1 MEQLLLTLILMSMLH
16 LNSLASLINEK
27 SYFKVNYTALKQA
40 RKAFMAF
47 DTSNLQD
54 PPMPPKSFSVYH
66 LDLFEKSKFKDY
78 DSVFNNR
85 LAQDHV
91 RATYLSSRLRS
102 HGSTKNKKGIDS
114 RGRFYARNS
123 SKILDQI
130 LKVAPTMYMKGHY
143 VATFR
148 LGSEK
153 IHNLLLIDSAN
164 YLTWWQCAPC
174 IQDKC
179 FKPQFYSIYDHT
191 TSNTFRELDCVE
203 ESATCISS
211 DPDFH
216 CSLGSKACFYV
227 HVYDNGETTKGFVAS
242 EIITF
247 PSDNTQARI
256 NFGCSIDQKSGTDFS
271 GTFSGIVGLSK
282 RVSTK
287 TTGGYSLP
295 SQLGSSLFAL
305 CLPSLTSTQP
315 SFLTFNKAPWI
326 YGTEAKLLKNKLNP
340 HFYYVNL
347 YKIFINDKE
356 VPVDPSWWSGK
367 KEDHGVMID
376 TGSLITRFPHDL
388 YIVFRYIFREQVQ
401 YPMLQYPIGIFD
413 TCYKDIEGNEEMY
426 FPIIRFYFGN
436 VSHRQELM
444 LIQERVVA
452 NLQGFYCLAF
462 LPWNDKTTLV
472 GSHQLQG
479 TGLTFDMK
487 NNALTFS
494 VDACD

>member
-1 MEQLLLTLILMSMLH
+1 MEYLLLITLILMSMFH
-16 LNSLASLINEK
+16 LNSFASNLINEK
-27 SYFKVNYTALKQA
+27 SYFKVNSTALKQA

-85 LAQDHV
+85 LSQDNAS
-91 RATYLSSRLRS
+91 ATYLSSMLKS
-102 HGSTKNKKGIDS
+102 HNSTKNVLD
-114 RGRFYARNS
+114 
-123 SKILDQI
+123 DQI
-130 LKVAPTMYMKGHY
+130 LKVTPTMY
-143 VATFR
+143 
-148 LGSEK
+148 L
-153 IHNLLLIDSAN
+153 
-164 YLTWWQCAPC
+164 
-174 IQDKC
+174 
-179 FKPQFYSIYDHT
+179 
-191 TSNTFRELDCVE
+191 RETK
-203 ESATCISS
+203 S
-211 DPDFH
+211 
-216 CSLGSKACFYV
+216 CFYV

-242 EIITF
+242 DIITF
-247 PSDNTQARI
+247 PSDNTQSRI
-256 NFGCSIDQKSGTDFS
+256 NFGCSVDQKSGHSHFS

-282 RVSTK
+282 KLSAK

-305 CLPSLTSTQP
+305 CLPSLKSTQP
-315 SFLTFNKAPWI
+315 SILTFNKAPWI
-326 YGTEAKLLKNKLNP
+326 YGTEAKFVKNRLNP
-340 HFYYVNL
+340 HLYYVNL

-367 KEDHGVMID
+367 KDDHGAMVD

-388 YIVFRYIFREQVQ
+388 YIVFRYIFREEMK

-413 TCYKDIEGNEEMY
+413 TCYKEEENEDMY
-426 FPIIRFYFGN
+426 FPIIRFYFGS
-436 VSHRQELM
+436 VSHKQELM
-444 LIQERVVA
+444 LVQERVVA
-452 NLQGFYCLAF
+452 DLQGFYCLAF
-462 LPWNDKTTLV
+462 LPWDDKTTLI

-479 TGLTFDMK
+479 TGLTFDFK

>member
-1 MEQLLLTLILMSMLH
+1 MAHLLLITLIIMSMLH

-27 SYFKVNYTALKQA
+27 SYFKVNSTALKQA

-85 LAQDHV
+85 LSQDDA
-91 RATYLSSRLRS
+91 RATYLSSMLRS
-102 HGSTKNKKGIDS
+102 HHNTKNK
-114 RGRFYARNS
+114 NS
-123 SKILDQI
+123 SDHHQI
-130 LKVAPTMYMKGHY
+130 LKVAPSMYMKGHY
-143 VATFR
+143 VATFL

-153 IHNLLLIDSAN
+153 IHNLLLIDTGN

-174 IQDKC
+174 IEDKC
-179 FKPQFYSIYDHT
+179 YKPQYYTIYNYT
-191 TSNTFRELDCVE
+191 TSNTFRNLDCVAN
-203 ESATCISS
+203 SATCITSNS
-211 DPDFH
+211 DFH
-216 CSLGSKACFYV
+216 CSLETKSCFYV

-242 EIITF
+242 DIITF
-247 PSDNTQARI
+247 PSDNTEARI
-256 NFGCSIDQKSGTDFS
+256 NFGCSVDQKSGTDFS

-282 RVSTK
+282 RVSSK
-287 TTGGYSLP
+287 STGGYSLP

-315 SFLTFNKAPWI
+315 SILTFNKAPWI
-326 YGTEAKLLKNKLNP
+326 YGTEAKFVKNRLNP

-356 VPVDPSWWSGK
+356 VPVDPSWWNGQK
-367 KEDHGVMID
+367 VDHGAMVD

-388 YIVFRYIFREQVQ
+388 YIVFRYIFREQVK
-401 YPMLQYPIGIFD
+401 YPMLQYPIGMFD
-413 TCYKDIEGNEEMY
+413 TCYKDIEEDEDMY

-436 VSHRQELM
+436 VSHKQELM
-444 LIQERVVA
+444 LVQERVVA
-452 NLQGFYCLAF
+452 NLQGFYCLAI
-462 LPWNDKTTLV
+462 LPWDDKTTLI

>member
-1 MEQLLLTLILMSMLH
+1 MVHLLLITLILMSMLH

-27 SYFKVNYTALKQA
+27 SYFKVNSTALKQA

-85 LAQDHV
+85 LSQDDA
-91 RATYLSSRLRS
+91 RATYLSSMLRS
-102 HGSTKNKKGIDS
+102 HHSTKNK
-114 RGRFYARNS
+114 NS
-123 SKILDQI
+123 SDHQI
-130 LKVAPTMYMKGHY
+130 LKVAPSMYMKGHY
-143 VATFR
+143 VATFL

-153 IHNLLLIDSAN
+153 IHNLLLIDTGN

-174 IQDKC
+174 IEDKC
-179 FKPQFYSIYDHT
+179 YKPQFYTIYNYT
-191 TSNTFRELDCVE
+191 TSNTYRNLDCVAN
-203 ESATCISS
+203 SATCITSNS
-211 DPDFH
+211 DFH
-216 CSLGSKACFYV
+216 CSLETKSCFYV

-242 EIITF
+242 DIITF
-247 PSDNTQARI
+247 PSDNTEARI
-256 NFGCSIDQKSGTDFS
+256 NFGCSVDQKSGTDFS

-282 RVSTK
+282 RVSSK
-287 TTGGYSLP
+287 STGGYSLP

-315 SFLTFNKAPWI
+315 SILTFNKAPWI
-326 YGTEAKLLKNKLNP
+326 YGTEAKFVKNRLNP
-340 HFYYVNL
+340 HLYYVNL

-356 VPVDPSWWSGK
+356 VPVDPSWWNGQK
-367 KEDHGVMID
+367 VDHGAMVD

-388 YIVFRYIFREQVQ
+388 YIVFRYIFREQVK
-401 YPMLQYPIGIFD
+401 YPMLQYPIGVFD
-413 TCYKDIEGNEEMY
+413 TCYKDIEEDEDMY

-436 VSHRQELM
+436 VSHKQELM
-444 LIQERVVA
+444 LVQERVVA
-452 NLQGFYCLAF
+452 NLQGFYCLAI
-462 LPWNDKTTLV
+462 LPWDDKTTLI